1 MRPHFSGGTDK
12 KLHLETNHLLQGAKN
27 QYVNSI
33 IKDDLE
39 SGSNKAFFKYVKAQ
53 GTENVGVSP
62 LMKNGGLHS
71 EPEKLAKILA
81 DQFSSVFTRDDE
93 TSSETHLSVPSF
105 PPIPDLVITEEGVD
119 KLLEGVNPKKAAGP
133 DQLPCR
139 LLHELHTELAPIFT
153 SLFKSSYNRSEIPDV
168 WKTAWISP
176 IFKKGSKSNPAN
188 YRPVSLTSVACKLL
202 EHILCTHIRNHLDRH
217 GILCPNQHGFRK
229 RLSCESQLIV
239 TAHDLL
245 MKLDKKEEVD
255 MAILDFS
262 KAFDVVPHER
272 LLRKLRLYGIE
283 GKASN
288 WIKCFLV
295 GRTQSVIVN
304 GTRSHSRSQID
315 GDPVISGVPQ
325 GTVMGPLLFLL
336 YGQVSQ

>member
-1 MRPHFSGGTDK
+1 MCS
-12 KLHLETNHLLQGAKN
+12 
-27 QYVNSI
+27 
-33 IKDDLE
+33 
-39 SGSNKAFFKYVKAQ
+39 
-53 GTENVGVSP
+53 
-62 LMKNGGLHS
+62 
-71 EPEKLAKILA
+71 
-81 DQFSSVFTRDDE
+81 
-93 TSSETHLSVPSF
+93 
-105 PPIPDLVITEEGVD
+105 
-119 KLLEGVNPKKAAGP
+119 
-133 DQLPCR
+133 
-139 LLHELHTELAPIFT
+139 LLHELHTELALIFT
-153 SLFKSSYNRSEIPDV
+153 SLFKSSYSRSEIPDV

-176 IFKKGSKSNPAN
+176 IFKKGSKSDPAN

-202 EHILCTHIRNHLDRH
+202 EHILCSHIRNHLDRH

-288 WIKCFLV
+288 WIKSFLV

-336 YGQVSQ
+336 YINDLPSELSPDTSCRLFADDCLIYRAIRTPKDKADLQSDLDRLHAWSGAFASTSLNVT